1 MARIFHRNSSMSA
14 DNQKKLAAEKA
25 VELIKDGMVIGL
37 GTGSTFQFALEVISK
52 KIKDGSLK
60 NIVGVPTSEQTK
72 NEATRLGIPITTL
85 NELIIENGEW
95 RIGKHSKNINRQIF
109 NPPNEQR
116 TSSQSA
122 IDLTIDGADE
132 AAVSRPESGEGSPII
147 NLIKGG
153 GGAMLREK
161 VIAQNSTKNIIIIDK
176 TKLSEKLGE
185 KFSVPVEVLQF
196 SFKAEKKFLES
207 LGATVTIRKNAN
219 SPNLVT
225 KTNTGDVSDN
235 FFVTDENN
243 FILDANF
250 GVIENVEEL
259 NNILNNRAGI
269 VEHGLFVNIA
279 DEIICGSERINKK

>member
-1 MARIFHRNSSMSA
+1 MARIFHVNSSMSA

-25 VELIKDGMVIGL
+25 VESIKDGMVIGL

-72 NEATRLGIPITTL
+72 NEAIRLGIPITTL
-85 NELIIENGEW
+85 NELVQNSELRSQNSATSI
-95 RIGKHSKNINRQIF
+95 KNQ
-109 NPPNEQR
+109 E
-116 TSSQSA
+116 SSIKQQVSIQKYPKL
-122 IDLTIDGADE
+122 IDVTIDGADE